1 MCAGLFCND
10 ACLCQDC
17 ENRTDT
23 LSAVFKA
30 RQFIM
35 VKDPA
40 AFKPK
45 VGHPM
50 VSTHGHQEKLY
61 GSTSLSISPDW
72 TQRHLNSQ
80 ESLSASVESLPHD
93 TYCSGSQYYVQMH
106 DAFVISNVPCE
117 EVAIRAGT
125 KANNGTESM

>member
-1 MCAGLFCND
+1 MRESLNGRLCAGLFCND

-45 VGHPM
+45 VIHPRP
-50 VSTHGHQEKLY
+50 T
-61 GSTSLSISPDW
+61 
-72 TQRHLNSQ
+72 LN
-80 ESLSASVESLPHD
+80 ALP
-93 TYCSGSQYYVQMH
+93 
-106 DAFVISNVPCE
+106 
-117 EVAIRAGT
+117 
-125 KANNGTESM
+125 